1 MAQNEIVQ
9 VTDTKRHFVSL
20 FSVTWEV
27 LCQQSEILH
36 AGRVSERRHAFFT
49 PCKRGKQS
57 IMEGKNNPNEKKRL
71 IGLLVASITP
81 IIIVVATIF
90 ALFGWLFRFEL
101 QSFLWPLA
109 ISFLV
114 VDLIFWLI
122 PDLSMLPEKRRKLII
137 IDRIVFSLIGGAL
150 FVVDA
155 FLFLEN
161 KIYALMLVVIVLCLF
176 LGLIFFKKLFQFFTT
191 KTKVRLFIGSFDFD
205 EKGVIL

>member
-1 MAQNEIVQ
+1 MA
-9 VTDTKRHFVSL
+9 
-20 FSVTWEV
+20 
-27 LCQQSEILH
+27 
-36 AGRVSERRHAFFT
+36 
-49 PCKRGKQS
+49 
-57 IMEGKNNPNEKKRL
+57 GKNNPNEKKRL
-71 IGLLVASITP
+71 TGLLVASITP
-81 IIIVVATIF
+81 VIIVVATLF
-90 ALFGWLFRFEL
+90 SLFGGLFRFEP

-161 KIYALMLVVIVLCLF
+161 KIYAAMLVVIVLCLF
-176 LGLIFFKKLFQFFTT
+176 LGLIFFKKLFQVFTT
-191 KTKVRLFIGSFDFD
+191 KTKDRLFIGSFDFD
-205 EKGVIL
+205 MKGVIV